1 MNDKLDRTSGTLKEA
16 EMLTLSETQQLPM
29 YEFCY
34 PNTKLDEFDRTSG
47 TFKENEILT
56 STKNHNE
63 GIVKFDFDNASSEIF
78 RIENINNKIDQAAE
92 ALLSLAGQAPIVNF
106 LTILSEFD
114 KKNEAKT
121 MAPNSD
127 FCESNNFIQKCP
139 KRTFHCTFC
148 Y

>member
-47 TFKENEILT
+47 TFKENEIST
-56 STKNHNE
+56 STKNQNE
-63 GIVKFDFDNASSEIF
+63 GIIKFDL
-78 RIENINNKIDQAAE
+78 
-92 ALLSLAGQAPIVNF
+92 ALLNLAEQAPIVKL

-114 KKNEAKT
+114 KKNHGTK
-121 MAPNSD
+121 
-127 FCESNNFIQKCP
+127 
-139 KRTFHCTFC
+139 
-148 Y
+148 